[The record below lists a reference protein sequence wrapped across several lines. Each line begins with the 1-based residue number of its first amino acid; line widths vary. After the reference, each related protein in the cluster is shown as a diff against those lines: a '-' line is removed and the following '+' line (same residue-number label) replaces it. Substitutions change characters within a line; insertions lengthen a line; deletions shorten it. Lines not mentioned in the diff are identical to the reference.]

1 VRLLLDTSV
10 IIDHLRGDSRAT
22 RLLRES
28 VAAGHELWSLT
39 VVRTEVLA
47 GMRRGEERATFAL
60 LNALRWHDVS
70 VEVADQA
77 GELARRYLK
86 SFPGVDTVDYLLA
99 ACAISTSARLLTKNL
114 KHFPMFADL
123 AAPY

>member
-1 VRLLLDTSV
+1 M
-10 IIDHLRGDSRAT
+10 

-28 VAAGHELWSLT
+28 AAAGHELWSLT

-60 LNALRWHDVS
+60 LAALRWQDVS
-70 VEVADQA
+70 VEVADRA
-77 GELARRYLK
+77 GELAHRYLK

-99 ACAISTSARLLTKNL
+99 ACAISLDARLLTKNL
-114 KHFPMFADL
+114 KHFPMFPDL